1 MNSEVRSILLELQRQ
16 NEDEAFVFRNR
27 KTGVNLTDVKHGFNG
42 ACTDAGLDDFRFH
55 DLRHTAGTRLA
66 DAGADAFTIAEILG
80 HATLQMTKCY
90 THATDERK
98 RQAVEALSGLR
109 KRIVTR
115 LSQSK
120 SGSRLTAAK

>member
-1 MNSEVRSILLELQRQ
+1 
-16 NEDEAFVFRNR
+16 FKNR
-27 KTGVNLTDVKHGFNG
+27 KTGVNLMDVKHAFNG
-42 ACTDAGLDDFRFH
+42 ACADAGIDDFRFH

-80 HATLQMTKCY
+80 HATLQMTKRY

-98 RQAVEALSGLR
+98 RRAVEALGNLP

-120 SGSRLTAAK
+120 SGSRLTAAN